1 MKRCFFAPGRTELAG
16 YHTDHQNG
24 RVLAAAV
31 DVGITAE
38 VIENADS
45 RIRIV
50 SDGFA
55 PFSVQLDDLAP
66 RPAEFGMPQ
75 ALVRG
80 VVSAL
85 RAAGG
90 AVCGFDAR
98 VTSALKPGGGLSSSA
113 AFEIL
118 IGRILNTICN
128 GGAFDARTL
137 AAFGQTAEN
146 DYFGKP
152 SGLMDQLACA
162 MDGAVYID
170 FQTGEVQ
177 RLNANFAALGLTLCL
192 TDTGGSHAGLTAAY
206 AEIPADMRRVAAQF
220 GAEQLTDVLP
230 ERFFAHRKP
239 GRAFDRAAHFFTE
252 NERVPQM
259 RNALLFGDAESY
271 LRLMNESGRSSE
283 TLLRNICTPEGDDR
297 LERGLALSAQLLEG
311 VGAWRVHGGGFAG
324 CVQALVPVERFFAYQ
339 AAMDAAFGHG
349 ACRAYRIASAQP
361 ERSYPKAKG
370 TGLRR
375 AERPS

>member
-1 MKRCFFAPGRTELAG
+1 MKQRFFAPGRTELAG
-16 YHTDHQNG
+16 NHTDHQNG

-38 VIENADS
+38 VVRNTG
-45 RIRIV
+45 RVIRIV

-55 PFSVQLDDLAP
+55 PFSVALDDLAP
-66 RPAEFGMPQ
+66 REAEFGTPQ

-80 VVSAL
+80 VVSAM

-98 VTSALKPGGGLSSSA
+98 VSTALKPGGGLSSSA

-118 IGRILNTICN
+118 IGRILNALCN
-128 GGAFDARTL
+128 GGVFDAHAL
-137 AAFGQTAEN
+137 ATFGQRAEN

-162 MDGAVYID
+162 TDGAVYID
-170 FQTGEVQ
+170 FQTGAVQ
-177 RLNANFAALGLTLCL
+177 RLNVDFAALGLTLCL

-206 AEIPADMRRVAAQF
+206 AEIPADMRSVAAQF
-220 GAEQLTDVLP
+220 GAARLADVP
-230 ERFFAHRKP
+230 PDVFFAHRRP
-239 GRAFDRAAHFFTE
+239 GRAFDRAAHFFAE

-259 RNALLFGDAESY
+259 RDALLRGDAEAY

-283 TLLRNICTPEGDDR
+283 SLLRNIRTPEGDKR

-324 CVQALVPVERFFAYQ
+324 CVQALLPMARFPAYQ
-339 AAMDAAFGHG
+339 AAMDEVFGAG
-349 ACRAYRIASAQP
+349 ACQNMKI
-361 ERSYPKAKG
+361 
-370 TGLRR
+370 TG
-375 AERPS
+375 SI

>member
-16 YHTDHQNG
+16 NHTDHQNG

-38 VIENADS
+38 VSENADGM
-45 RIRIV
+45 IRIV

-55 PFSVQLDDLAP
+55 PFSVLLDDLAP
-66 RPAEFGMPQ
+66 RAAEFGMPQ

-137 AAFGQTAEN
+137 AAFGQKAEN

-162 MDGAVYID
+162 MGGVVYID
-170 FQTGEVQ
+170 FQTGEVR
-177 RLNANFAALGLTLCL
+177 RLNADFAALGLTLCL

-220 GAEQLTDVLP
+220 GAKTLADVQP
-230 ERFFAHRKP
+230 DAFFAHRKT
-239 GRAFDRAAHFFTE
+239 GRAFDRAAHFFAE

-259 RNALLFGDAESY
+259 RDALLLGDAESY
-271 LRLMNESGRSSE
+271 LRLMNASGRSSE
-283 TLLRNICTPEGDDR
+283 TLLRNIRTPEGDDR
-297 LERGLALSAQLLEG
+297 LERGLALSARLLEG

-324 CVQALVPVERFFAYQ
+324 CVQALLPAAHFPAYQ
-339 AAMDAAFGHG
+339 AEMDAVFGAG
-349 ACRAYRIASAQP
+349 ACRKI
-361 ERSYPKAKG
+361 KI
-370 TGLRR
+370 TG
-375 AERPS
+375 SIG